1 MRLVVVGQT
10 SFLAQHIVPAARA
23 IGLEARAIGHDVLLA
38 DGLAGAD
45 AVVNCAYPPAFRTTP
60 YSPALDFDLTVAQA
74 ARTAGARFT
83 MLSTRR
89 VYANAWNA
97 HEDTPTSGDGTPYG
111 DNKAR
116 SEAAVMALAPA
127 RTTIFRLSNI
137 FGFEY
142 QPQEARRTFLGAMTH
157 SLRHDG
163 TITFDM
169 DGASRRDFLP
179 VETAAAV
186 IAAQVASGQHG
197 TFNLGAGFAV
207 PCTAMADW
215 LMQGFG
221 GGKLVASGAVRDEFY
236 LNMDKT
242 RARFGLSFSPGQLQA
257 RCIAIGQELACATS

>member
-10 SFLAQHIVPAARA
+10 SFLAQHIVAAARA
-23 IGLEARAIGHDVLLA
+23 KGLEATAIGHDAGLEA
-38 DGLAGAD
+38 GLAGAD
-45 AVVNCAYPPAFRTTP
+45 AVLNCAYPPAFRSTP
-60 YSPALDFDLTVAQA
+60 YTPDLDFDLLVAQA
-74 ARTAGARFT
+74 ARAAGARFT

-89 VYANAWNA
+89 VYASGWNV
-97 HEDTPTSGDGTPYG
+97 HEDTPATGDGTPYG

-116 SEAAVMALAPA
+116 SECAVLALDAAH
-127 RTTIFRLSNI
+127 TTIFRLSNI

-142 QPQEARRTFLGAMTH
+142 QPGAARRTFLGAMTH

-179 VETAAAV
+179 VENAAAV
-186 IAAQVASGQHG
+186 IAAQIAASQHG
-197 TFNLGAGFAV
+197 IFNLGAGFAV
-207 PCTAMADW
+207 PCTDMANW

-221 GGKLVASGAVRDEFY
+221 SGRLVASGAVRDEFF

-242 RARFGLSFSPGQLQA
+242 RARFGLSFSPEQLKA
-257 RCIAIGQELACATS
+257 RCIAIGQELACAKS